1 MYGETY
7 GERHVNE
14 LVYALQQ
21 ARQSVR
27 WLIKHYPNDYE
38 IGAHRA
44 HLRRIEEALKGWE

>member
-7 GERHVNE
+7 GAQDVSN

-27 WLIKHYPNDYE
+27 WLIKHYPNDNE
-38 IGAHRA
+38 LAAHKA
-44 HLRRIEEALKGWE
+44 HLRQIESALKGWE